1 MEANKVR
8 EIIEEWAAGVRA
20 RDIDSVVRRHAP
32 ELLMFDVVGPV
43 RLQGLDAYRRTWIE
57 QFFPWHGGTG
67 RFELV
72 DLKVSA
78 GADVAFATALLE
90 CAGTEDG
97 KKVAFTL
104 RLTIGLEK
112 RNGEWIIV
120 HEHHSQRWTSTLLR
134 QDQPDTWRICRR
146 LRHYQKG
153 LGCAVVPYKNR
164 R

>member
-1 MEANKVR
+1 MNMEANKVR

-20 RDIDSVVRRHAP
+20 RDIDAVLRRHAP

-43 RLQGLDAYRRTWIE
+43 RLQGLDVYRRTWIE

-112 RNGEWIIV
+112 RNGDWIIV
-120 HEHHSQRWTSTLLR
+120 HEHHPQPLDFDTALVSG
-134 QDQPDTWRICRR
+134 QDQANAGRICATSA
-146 LRHYQKG
+146 LLKG
-153 LGCAVVPYKNR
+153 PWVAP
-164 R
+164 

>member
-8 EIIEEWAAGVRA
+8 EIIEDWAAGVRV
-20 RDIDSVVRRHAP
+20 RDIDSVVRRHAA

-78 GADVAFATALLE
+78 GANVAFATALLE

-120 HEHHSQRWTSTLLR
+120 HEHHSQPLDFDTAPTGST
-134 QDQPDTWRICRR
+134 
-146 LRHYQKG
+146 
-153 LGCAVVPYKNR
+153 
-164 R
+164 

>member
-1 MEANKVR
+1 MEANTVR
-8 EIIEEWAAGVRA
+8 RIIEEWAIGVRA
-20 RDIDSVVRRHAP
+20 RDIDAVLRRHAP
-32 ELLMFDVVGPV
+32 ELLMFDVVGPL
-43 RLQGLDAYRRTWIE
+43 RLQGLAAYRRTWVE

-72 DLKVSA
+72 DLKMSA

-120 HEHHSQRWTSTLLR
+120 HEHHSQPL
-134 QDQPDTWRICRR
+134 DFDAARI
-146 LRHYQKG
+146 G
-153 LGCAVVPYKNR
+153 AGSS
-164 R
+164 

>member
-20 RDIDSVVRRHAP
+20 RDIDAVLRHHAR

-90 CAGTEDG
+90 CAGIEDG

-112 RNGEWIIV
+112 HNEEWIIV
-120 HEHHSQRWTSTLLR
+120 HEHHSQPL
-134 QDQPDTWRICRR
+134 DFDTARI
-146 LRHYQKG
+146 G
-153 LGCAVVPYKNR
+153 AGSS
-164 R
+164 

>member
-1 MEANKVR
+1 MEVNEVR
-8 EIIEEWAAGVRA
+8 KIIEEWAAGVRA
-20 RDIDSVVRRHAP
+20 RDIDAVMRRHAP

-43 RLQGLDAYRRTWIE
+43 RLQGLDAYRRTWVE
-57 QFFPWHGGTG
+57 QFFLWHGGTG

-72 DLKVSA
+72 DLNVSA

-120 HEHHSQRWTSTLLR
+120 HEHHSQPL
-134 QDQPDTWRICRR
+134 DFDTARI
-146 LRHYQKG
+146 G
-153 LGCAVVPYKNR
+153 A
-164 R
+164 

>member
-20 RDIDSVVRRHAP
+20 RDIDAVLRHHAQ

-72 DLKVSA
+72 ALQVSA
-78 GADVAFATALLE
+78 GADIAFATALLE
-90 CAGTEDG
+90 CVGTEDG

-112 RNGEWIIV
+112 RNGEWSIV
-120 HEHHSQRWTSTLLR
+120 HEHHSQPL
-134 QDQPDTWRICRR
+134 DFDTARI
-146 LRHYQKG
+146 G
-153 LGCAVVPYKNR
+153 AGSS
-164 R
+164 

>member
-1 MEANKVR
+1 MEANEVR
-8 EIIEEWAAGVRA
+8 EIIEEWATGVRA
-20 RDIDSVVRRHAP
+20 RDIDTVLRRHAP

-57 QFFPWHGGTG
+57 QFFPWHGEAG

-72 DLKVSA
+72 DLEVSA

-97 KKVAFTL
+97 QKVAFTL
-104 RLTIGLEK
+104 RLTLGLEK

-120 HEHHSQRWTSTLLR
+120 HEHHSQPLGF
-134 QDQPDTWRICRR
+134 DTARI
-146 LRHYQKG
+146 G
-153 LGCAVVPYKNR
+153 AGSS
-164 R
+164 